1 MIFEL
6 TVFLWQT
13 LSREGSKTSR
23 LQAEILHRSNRLHGR
38 VHFILNI
45 YSLCNDQLSH
55 EVRFRVNPDISDLHA
70 ADTRYYHCCK
80 ALSLHS
86 KYVELLGSKASE
98 TLEVDIGLESV
109 KKALRES
116 KK

>member
-1 MIFEL
+1 MFTAGWIPF
-6 TVFLWQT
+6 
-13 LSREGSKTSR
+13 KD
-23 LQAEILHRSNRLHGR
+23 
-38 VHFILNI
+38 FILNI
-45 YSLCNDQLSH
+45 YSLCNDELSH
-55 EVRFRVNPDISDLHA
+55 EVRFRVNSGISDLHA
-70 ADTRYYHCCK
+70 ADARYYQYCK

-86 KYVELLGSKASE
+86 KYIELPGSKASE